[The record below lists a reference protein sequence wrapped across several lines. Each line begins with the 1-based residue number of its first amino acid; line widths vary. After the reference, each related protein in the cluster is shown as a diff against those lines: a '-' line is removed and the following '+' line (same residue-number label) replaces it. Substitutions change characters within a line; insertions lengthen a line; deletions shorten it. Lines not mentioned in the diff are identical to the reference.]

1 MQNAADKM
9 PPPIPIEKCLLNSYP
24 TEHNSARQGYA
35 ILEITIPTKNR
46 RFFHLHVVWREF
58 LR

>member
-9 PPPIPIEKCLLNSYP
+9 SPPVPIKKCLLNSYP
-24 TEHNSARQGYA
+24 TEHNSAGQGYA

-46 RFFHLHVVWREF
+46 RFLHLHVVWREF

>member
-9 PPPIPIEKCLLNSYP
+9 SPLVPIKKCLLNSYP
-24 TEHNSARQGYA
+24 TEHNSAGQGYA

-46 RFFHLHVVWREF
+46 RFLHLHVV
-58 LR
+58 